1 MVIYKKWKFGKEG
14 RKMGQK
20 DITEKMLADYND
32 VFADIV
38 NVLLFDGK
46 QMIDPKSLEQSK
58 VRSQYKADD
67 SKLHEMERDVAKYWK
82 EEDVTIALYGMENQ
96 SQSEKIMPVRVIGYD
111 GTAYR
116 SQLLNNE
123 QEEIYPVVTIVL
135 HFGKERWEY
144 PKNLKEVIRVP
155 EVLNQYVNDYKIHV
169 FEISWL
175 TDEQVEKF
183 QSDFRIVAEYF
194 TQIRKNDEYKPSEQE
209 IRHVDEVL
217 KLLAVFGGV
226 SEADKLLKSGNT
238 KGVKTMSN
246 VFGRMVEKGKAE
258 KLLAHVEMLKNKLN
272 LSLDEALETLGET
285 QEEYENAKSFMQ

>member
-82 EEDVTIALYGMENQ
+82 EEDVTIALYGIENQ

-144 PKNLKEVIRVP
+144 PKNLKEVRRVP

>member
-1 MVIYKKWKFGKEG
+1 
-14 RKMGQK
+14 MGQK

-58 VRSQYKADD
+58 VKSHYKADD
-67 SKLHEMERDVAKYWK
+67 SRLHEMERDVAKYWK
-82 EEDVTIALYGMENQ
+82 EEDVTIALYGIENQ

-135 HFGKERWEY
+135 HFGKERWEH

-258 KLLAHVEMLKNKLN
+258 KLVTYVEVLRNKFN
-272 LSLDEALETLGET
+272 ISLEEALEVLEET
-285 QEEYENAKSFMQ
+285 KEEYENAKSFMQ

>member
-1 MVIYKKWKFGKEG
+1 
-14 RKMGQK
+14 MGQK